1 MLQKLCTP
9 KQTLDITPGPGARTV
24 LYPVILG
31 CSSALLGCA
40 EMRRLCCTG
49 ENPTRLV
56 GMLIPEKA
64 LPDLLAELQNTEQGQ
79 QEMGKATPM
88 RYVSDGPVKGSL
100 RDIQ

>member
-1 MLQKLCTP
+1 MT
-9 KQTLDITPGPGARTV
+9 
-24 LYPVILG
+24 PVISC

-40 EMRRLCCTG
+40 EIRRLWCTG

-64 LPDLLAELQNTEQGQ
+64 LPDLLAELQSTEQGQ
-79 QEMGKATPM
+79 QEMAEAAPM